1 MSDFFLIQLL
11 LLTMVILTLLN
22 GIVFFKKLIKLQQET
37 NELLSKILSKNEKVK
52 KSNAMSTEDL
62 EKLKHEYL
70 KNIK

>member
-22 GIVFFKKLIKLQQET
+22 GILFFKKLTKLQQET
-37 NELLSKILSKNEKVK
+37 NELLSKILSKNENVK

>member
-22 GIVFFKKLIKLQQET
+22 GILFFKKLIKLQQET
-37 NELLSKILSKNEKVK
+37 NELLSKILSKNENVK
-52 KSNAMSTEDL
+52 KSDAMSTEDL

>member
-37 NELLSKILSKNEKVK
+37 NELLSKILSKNEDVK

>member
-11 LLTMVILTLLN
+11 LLTMVLLTLLN

-37 NELLSKILSKNEKVK
+37 NELLSKILSKNENVK

>member
-22 GIVFFKKLIKLQQET
+22 GILFFKKLIKLQQET
-37 NELLSKILSKNEKVK
+37 NELLSKILSKNENVK
-52 KSNAMSTEDL
+52 NSNAMSTEDL

>member
-52 KSNAMSTEDL
+52 KRNAMSTEDL

>member
-11 LLTMVILTLLN
+11 LLTMVLLTLLN

-37 NELLSKILSKNEKVK
+37 NELLSKILSKNENVK
-52 KSNAMSTEDL
+52 KSDAMSTEDL

>member
-37 NELLSKILSKNEKVK
+37 NELLSKILSKNENVK
-52 KSNAMSTEDL
+52 KSDAMSTEDL

>member
-11 LLTMVILTLLN
+11 LLTMVLLTLLN

-37 NELLSKILSKNEKVK
+37 NELLSKILSKNEDVK

>member
-1 MSDFFLIQLL
+1 MSDFTLIQLL

-22 GIVFFKKLIKLQQET
+22 GILFFKKLIKLQQET
-37 NELLSKILSKNEKVK
+37 NELLSKILSKNENVK
-52 KSNAMSTEDL
+52 NSNAMSTEDL

>member
-1 MSDFFLIQLL
+1 MSDFILIQLL

-37 NELLSKILSKNEKVK
+37 NELLSKILSKNENVK

>member
-1 MSDFFLIQLL
+1 MSDFTLIQLL
-11 LLTMVILTLLN
+11 LLTMVLLTLLN

-37 NELLSKILSKNEKVK
+37 NELLSKILSKNENVK
-52 KSNAMSTEDL
+52 KSDAMSTEDL

>member
-1 MSDFFLIQLL
+1 MSDFSLIQLL

-22 GIVFFKKLIKLQQET
+22 GIVFFKKLIIQQET
-37 NELLSKILSKNEKVK
+37 NELLSKILSKNENTE

-62 EKLKHEYL
+62 ENLKHEYL